1 MVLIEFNSIDYVEAV
16 RKQCGD
22 VVKRFINRR
31 YHHPSQYSQ
40 EAAEIMIPLYN
51 WQITT
56 WEAYPRV
63 DVLVKFG
70 RKLLNLEVK
79 YISNPIEQKSNL
91 LKMIRKTQNQIEKKR
106 LNGLILISAVQK
118 YMLDAKGFK
127 TNIENCL
134 ISIFMSDDQLEK
146 ASAEKLGEEII
157 SSFTEL
163 LEDDEE
169 FVSHLSAQI
178 ALTDEKHDE
187 FVLAQERFNEDQK
200 KFNEDQKKFN
210 EDQKKFNEDQKQFNE
225 KLEGYMEDTASKIDR
240 IMKYLE
246 KNE

>member
-1 MVLIEFNSIDYVEAV
+1 MLLIGFNSVDYVEAV
-16 RKQCGD
+16 QKQCGD
-22 VVKRFINRR
+22 DIKLFINRR

-63 DVLVKFG
+63 DVIVKTG
-70 RKLLNLEVK
+70 KSKHLNLEVK
-79 YISNPIEQKSNL
+79 YISNPREQKSNL
-91 LKMIRKTQNQIEKKR
+91 FAMIRKTKNQIERKK
-106 LNGLILISAVQK
+106 LSGLILISTLQK

-127 TNIENCL
+127 IPIEYCL

-146 ASAEKLGEEII
+146 ASTEKIGEEII
-157 SSFTEL
+157 SSFTQL

-169 FVSHLSAQI
+169 FVAHLSAQI

-187 FVLAQERFNEDQK
+187 FVKAQERFNQDQK
-200 KFNEDQKKFN
+200 QFNQ
-210 EDQKKFNEDQKQFNE
+210 DQKQFNE
-225 KLEGYMEDTASKIDR
+225 KLERYMEDTASKIDK

-246 KNE
+246 NNE

>member
-1 MVLIEFNSIDYVEAV
+1 MVLIGFKSVDYVEAV
-16 RKQCGD
+16 QKQCGD
-22 VVKRFINRR
+22 DIKRFINRR

-40 EAAEIMIPLYN
+40 EATEIMIPLYN
-51 WQITT
+51 WQIAT

-63 DVLVKFG
+63 DVLVKTG
-70 RKLLNLEVK
+70 TRKQLNLEVK

-91 LKMIRKTQNQIEKKR
+91 LAMIRKTKNQIERKK
-106 LNGLILISAVQK
+106 LNGLVLISALQK
-118 YMLDAKGFK
+118 YMFDAKGFK
-127 TNIENCL
+127 TTTDYCL

-146 ASAEKLGEEII
+146 ASTEKLGEEAIR
-157 SSFTEL
+157 SFTQL

-178 ALTDEKHDE
+178 ALTDEKHDD
-187 FVLAQERFNEDQK
+187 FVAAQEMFNEDQK
-200 KFNEDQKKFN
+200 QFNEDQK
-210 EDQKKFNEDQKQFNE
+210 QFNEDQKQFNE